1 METNFNSIEDVIADE
16 FFLAWYFRQDE
27 MKAKEWEHWLLTHPD
42 SVPLVEK
49 SIAWLK
55 DNYRAEAAPALAA
68 TDAAWQKLDLALDAA
83 PIVRMAPARRRWI
96 PAAAAALIL
105 LTAGFAYWS
114 IRAGKTVLDSNYG
127 KLSEYKLPDGSQV
140 LLNANSQLTISKEW
154 EKGND
159 REVWLKGE
167 AFFKVQ
173 KTPLKNKFIVHTRTM
188 DIIVTGTQFNAVCR
202 DDESSVLLT
211 EGSVTIRTP
220 DGGEIHMKPG
230 DFVQLEN
237 NVPARK
243 PADQEKILAWKQA
256 KLDFENTPMSEVEK
270 IITRHYGV
278 KVTLADQSL
287 AGKTISGV
295 MPNDNLDVL
304 IQALEATGEFK
315 ITKADHGIIIAN
327 P

>member
-1 METNFNSIEDVIADE
+1 VVAHEH
-16 FFLAWYFRQDE
+16 FLAWYFKQDE
-27 MKAKEWEHWLLTHPD
+27 EKAKEWEHWLLSHPD
-42 SVPLVEK
+42 SVPMVQQ

-55 DNYRAEAAPALAA
+55 ANYMEEPALPVAEVETA
-68 TDAAWQKLDLALDAA
+68 YQKLDTALDAA
-83 PIVRMAPARRRWI
+83 PVIVLEPRRRRWWI
-96 PAAAAALIL
+96 PAAAAVL
-105 LTAGFAYWS
+105 LVLVGLAWWRS
-114 IRAGKTVLDSNYG
+114 QPGKTVLDSNYG
-127 KLSEYKLPDGSQV
+127 KLSAYNLPDGSQV
-140 LLNANSQLTISKEW
+140 LLNANSQITMSKEW
-154 EKGND
+154 EKGHD
-159 REVWLKGE
+159 REVWLNGE

-173 KTPLKNKFIVHTRTM
+173 KTPMKNRFIVHTKTM

-202 DDESSVLLT
+202 EDESSVLLT

-220 DGGEIHMKPG
+220 DGREIHMKPG

-237 NVPARK
+237 NIPAKK

-270 IITRHYGV
+270 IITRHYGI
-278 KVTLADQSL
+278 KVTLSDATL

-304 IQALEATGEFK
+304 IQSLEATGEFK
-315 ITKADHGIIIAN
+315 ITKGDHEILISH